1 MSISPNNFEFVY
13 DGFDFSVFA
22 TCGENEVVLSAET
35 SLPNIGVSLSWSGR
49 TFTVSGT
56 FYKVFAESTWS
67 YIPTGST
74 STTSVTTN
82 NIGTITEVPS
92 TISTLISGTHDP
104 RIEIPITYT
113 VSTKKT
119 ITIDVP
125 EIPSTGEDDP
135 GTPGYSYDEYEYHT
149 HVIDHKVCNHWDVFK
164 NQLTNVLA
172 RGTL

>member
-67 YIPTGST
+67 YIPVGST

-92 TISTLISGTHDP
+92 TISALISGTHDP

-125 EIPSTGEDDP
+125 
-135 GTPGYSYDEYEYHT
+135 GTEESPGYSYDEYEYHT

-164 NQLTNVLA
+164 NQLTDVVS